1 MALDPDLV
9 RIDLLRVK
17 RKLFLQYQEG
27 SKERQDFVVASKL
40 SELGYLSK
48 LADPATV
55 ELVFEEYSRQQRSE
69 IVTILIGIGFGV
81 CLSVMLL
88 GFHQSHLTNLWLS
101 FYYLPGVWG
110 VAWSAIHVF
119 HMIDQW
125 RKFQPFQKEY
135 AVLRRK
141 IDKLE
146 NELKGLVQ

>member
-55 ELVFEEYSRQQRSE
+55 RSRTARSAGPEQSPRQRS
-69 IVTILIGIGFGV
+69 
-81 CLSVMLL
+81 
-88 GFHQSHLTNLWLS
+88 
-101 FYYLPGVWG
+101 
-110 VAWSAIHVF
+110 
-119 HMIDQW
+119 
-125 RKFQPFQKEY
+125 
-135 AVLRRK
+135 
-141 IDKLE
+141 
-146 NELKGLVQ
+146 